1 MLDLIKSKIS
11 VGTIENRTGI
21 LLWLLFWLVSHKVS
35 VWIIHSLSLVKF
47 QFFFPLRCPLKTIL
61 GLRCPTCG
69 LGESILYFLT
79 GDLSS
84 AFKAHFLGPPIV
96 VLLTAI
102 SLFVALY
109 PSSLFSAKPARTL
122 DARSE
127 TIPS

>member
-1 MLDLIKSKIS
+1 MLDLIRSKIS
-11 VGTIENRTGI
+11 VRPIEKKSGI
-21 LLWLLFWLVSHKVS
+21 LLWLLFWLLSHKVG
-35 VWIIHSLSLVKF
+35 VWIIDSFTLTKF
-47 QFFFPLRCPLKTIL
+47 QFFFPLRCPLKTIF

-84 AFKAHFLGPPIV
+84 AFKVHFLGPPIV
-96 VLLTAI
+96 VFLAAI

-109 PSSLFSAKPARTL
+109 PSSFFSAKPAHTL
-122 DARSE
+122 DANSE